1 MNGRLL
7 FRIFYNTL
15 YTLFIIA
22 LIALLL
28 ITPADGFKQALNNN
42 QRYNAVIIAVCYFVT
57 IVIALSLY
65 AARIYTNRQVLAAI
79 PKTWIPVEKGD
90 VSKSVRKM
98 IAAGLNRSAAIA
110 WDARPRINQPPPVV
124 VSAPDTRN
132 AIARPEPVKKKESR
146 WSRQIEEDDE
156 IIVIPPEKPVWGEIS
171 HDGWSSPTSPDLPNL
186 QYITVILELP
196 HLIEAKAVSLAPPD
210 QESPSNPP
218 LPDIRAVD
226 ILQRPASMCLRDYI
240 SHLTNINVLSSPEIA
255 ISFLTLYENARFS
268 SVPLAEPQ
276 FRNLMKQFADLLR
289 SMQALSPAM
298 LLSLDIPPPESDI
311 DDDATSTSTPRSI
324 PRSTRS
330 LASIRSHISQQS
342 KTSSEGTIRTR
353 AHTHFSTAP
362 ATPRSRTTHRVV
374 SRSRSGHSGDGEN
387 SFAQSRR
394 PYEGSFGQGD
404 SSSSSSLRSTSQ
416 TSVIKLSSTNGDGQ
430 LPYTLNI
437 PGLRG

>member
-1 MNGRLL
+1 
-7 FRIFYNTL
+7 
-15 YTLFIIA
+15 
-22 LIALLL
+22 
-28 ITPADGFKQALNNN
+28 
-42 QRYNAVIIAVCYFVT
+42 
-57 IVIALSLY
+57 
-65 AARIYTNRQVLAAI
+65 
-79 PKTWIPVEKGD
+79 
-90 VSKSVRKM
+90 M

-268 SVPLAEPQ
+268 SIPLAEPQ